1 MTTTKEQL
9 VHATKRWQESF
20 GQQDNTI
27 AASRAPSLPQSIRS
41 PPLSLSLALFVSVS
55 ISHSLASLSRS
66 CCGFGEALMQGET
79 PQVLL
84 APQVIGTPLHY
95 DQ

>member
-27 AASRAPSLPQSIRS
+27 AASRAPSLNQSA

-66 CCGFGEALMQGET
+66 CCSFGEALMQGET